1 MVGVISHIYY
11 TRYKQST
18 LYMKT
23 LLPPHCLPLE
33 HTASCTMKVK
43 IAIRRSQSLEA
54 IPPTM
59 LKVNVLKMG
68 SNPCLTENQKV
79 VQLCKHWP
87 LSTNIIELVQD
98 KKV

>member
-1 MVGVISHIYY
+1 MQLGQEVVRLACRLIIKIYPFADSVVGVIFHIYD

-18 LYMKT
+18 LYIKT

-68 SNPCLTENQKV
+68 SNPC
-79 VQLCKHWP
+79 
-87 LSTNIIELVQD
+87 
-98 KKV
+98 